1 MNCCSSGSSDTY
13 NSYPLVGTRV
23 VGNRRSVVGNV
34 ITSILASKI
43 QDIIRILC
51 QVVVVVVVVVVACL
65 LDSTIGIEPSIRVSQ
80 RR

>member
-1 MNCCSSGSSDTY
+1 MYTGS
-13 NSYPLVGTRV
+13 
-23 VGNRRSVVGNV
+23 GNRRSVVGTV

-51 QVVVVVVVVVVACL
+51 QVVVVVVVVVACL